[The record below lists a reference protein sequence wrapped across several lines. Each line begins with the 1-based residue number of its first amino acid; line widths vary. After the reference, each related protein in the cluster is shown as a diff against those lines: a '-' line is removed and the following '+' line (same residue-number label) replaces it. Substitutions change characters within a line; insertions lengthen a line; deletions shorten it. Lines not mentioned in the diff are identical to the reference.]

1 MKIGFFGVGH
11 MGGPMAANLV
21 KAGHEVA
28 AFDLVPALLAA
39 AVNDGVKAAE
49 SAAEAVQGADV
60 IVSMLPSAAA
70 VRPAR
75 CLACGHEGAAP
86 GHPLGLHGHGKRA
99 RLQLGPP
106 DLFAPPELTEVLVRR
121 YQCQRCAAITMV
133 APRDVLAFVRYR
145 ASAVVMA
152 LAYLAEGRASPWIR
166 EQVSPDRVLGHE
178 GRRAWRSPS
187 RWASPSTSWRAA
199 PRCYGLRNWPW

>member
-60 IVSMLPSAAA
+60 IVSMPTRMGCCWAIAGSA
-70 VRPAR
+70 P
-75 CLACGHEGAAP
+75 
-86 GHPLGLHGHGKRA
+86 
-99 RLQLGPP
+99 
-106 DLFAPPELTEVLVRR
+106 
-121 YQCQRCAAITMV
+121 
-133 APRDVLAFVRYR
+133 
-145 ASAVVMA
+145 
-152 LAYLAEGRASPWIR
+152 
-166 EQVSPDRVLGHE
+166 
-178 GRRAWRSPS
+178 
-187 RWASPSTSWRAA
+187 
-199 PRCYGLRNWPW
+199 